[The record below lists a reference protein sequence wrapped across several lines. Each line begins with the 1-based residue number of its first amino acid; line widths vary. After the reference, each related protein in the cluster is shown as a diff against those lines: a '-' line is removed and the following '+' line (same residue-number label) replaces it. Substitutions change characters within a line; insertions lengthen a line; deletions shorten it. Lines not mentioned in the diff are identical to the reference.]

1 MPIVSISLTKQILES
16 LEKLIEKRGYFS
28 RSEAIRDAIR
38 GIILEYDVSIKSDD
52 LVFATII
59 IISEYER
66 HDVEKKLS
74 KLRHEF
80 NEIVIEDTHRHIKD
94 KYCVELFLAE
104 GKNSEVVNLLGRIRG
119 IRGINQ
125 IKYTILPLI

>member
-1 MPIVSISLTKQILES
+1 LPIVSISLTSQILES

-38 GIILEYDVSIKSDD
+38 GIILEYDLSIKSDD

-66 HDVEKKLS
+66 HDVETQLS

-80 NEIVIEDTHRHIKD
+80 NDIVIEDTHRHIKD
-94 KYCVELFLAE
+94 KYCVETFLAE
-104 GKNSEVVNLLGRIRG
+104 GKNTEVINLLGRIRG

-125 IKYTILPLI
+125 IKYVILPLL

>member
-1 MPIVSISLTKQILES
+1 MPIVSISLTSQILES

-38 GIILEYDVSIKSDD
+38 GIILEYDLSIKSDD

-66 HDVEKKLS
+66 HDVETQLS

-80 NEIVIEDTHRHIKD
+80 NDIVIEDTHRHIKD
-94 KYCVELFLAE
+94 KYCVETFLAE
-104 GKNSEVVNLLGRIRG
+104 GKNTEVINLLGRIRG

-125 IKYTILPLI
+125 IKYVILPLL

>member
-1 MPIVSISLTKQILES
+1 MPIVSISLTSQILKS

-38 GIILEYDVSIKSDD
+38 SIILEYDLSIANDD

-59 IISEYER
+59 IISEFER

-74 KLRHEF
+74 KLRHEY
-80 NEIVIEDTHRHIKD
+80 NEIVIEDTHRHVKD
-94 KYCVELFLAE
+94 KYCIEIFLVE
-104 GKNSEVVNLLGRIRG
+104 GKNSEVITLLGHIRG

-125 IKYTILPLI
+125 IKFTILPLI